1 MRNIAAVVLVGILLG
16 LGMLVIDDTPHTA
29 YAAACPSDLTA
40 DQCVAEA
47 RAVTANDRL
56 CLTSRGEPT
65 FQAAL
70 SVTGMLVE
78 GTLGLP
84 GEPVLWAV
92 SLNNTGTVSGRHLVI
107 TVTPYPELR
116 VESAESSRGTVTL
129 SDRAAVLTVP
139 ELRPGE
145 AVEML
150 VRTTVLQAPVNG
162 VLVTQVTLAG
172 DGPTGV
178 FAQSTVGELFAPTG
192 LPATGYPP
200 GEALP
205 GEGEPSVLTVGL
217 GALTV
222 VLLAALY
229 VWHRGRQPL
238 P

>member
-1 MRNIAAVVLVGILLG
+1 MRNVAALLVGILLW
-16 LGMLVIDDTPHTA
+16 LGMVVADPQHRV
-29 YAAACPSDLTA
+29 YAAACPSDQTA
-40 DQCVAEA
+40 EQCMAKA

-92 SLNNTGTVSGRHLVI
+92 SLNNAGTASGRDLVI
-107 TVTPYPELR
+107 TVTPNPELR
-116 VESAESSRGTVTL
+116 VESAESSRGVVTL
-129 SDRAAVLTVP
+129 SDRAAILTLP
-139 ELRPGE
+139 ELGPGE
-145 AVEML
+145 TVEML
-150 VRTTVLQAPVNG
+150 VRTTVLQAPANG
-162 VLVTQVTLAG
+162 VLVTQVALAG
-172 DGPTGV
+172 HGPTGV
-178 FAQSTVGELFAPTG
+178 FAQSTIGELFAPTG

-229 VWHRGRQPL
+229 VWYRGRQPL

>member
-1 MRNIAAVVLVGILLG
+1 MRNVGTAVFFGLLLW
-16 LGMLVIDDTPHTA
+16 LGMLAMDDTPRRV

-40 DQCVAEA
+40 EQCVPEA
-47 RAVTANDRL
+47 RATTAGDRL

-92 SLNNTGTVSGRHLVI
+92 SLNNAGTAPGRDLVI
-107 TVTPYPELR
+107 TVTPNPELR
-116 VESAESSRGTVTL
+116 VESAESSRGVVTL
-129 SDRAAVLTVP
+129 SDRAAILTLP
-139 ELRPGE
+139 ELGPGE

-162 VLVTQVTLAG
+162 VLITQAALAG
-172 DGPTGV
+172 NGPMGV
-178 FAQSTVGELFAPTG
+178 FAQSAVGELFAPMG

-200 GEALP
+200 GDSLP
-205 GEGEPSVLTVGL
+205 GDGEPSVLTVGL

-222 VLLAALY
+222 VLVTALY
-229 VWHRGRQPL
+229 VWYRGRQPS